1 VISPW
6 NFPIAIFVGQMIASL
21 VCGNVTFIKPAEQT
35 SNLSYVIFKLLLS
48 AGLPSNA
55 AALILG
61 RGETIGTQIF
71 SHKNLQN
78 VVFTGSLETAKII
91 QKQLYERDDLI
102 NLIAETGGLNCLIAD
117 SSALTEHVVEDVI
130 NSAFNSAGQRC
141 SACRILCIEENV
153 YKKTLSMLKGAVDT
167 LSVSSPEII
176 STDIGPVI
184 DEEAKDKINHYIKS
198 FTKKYQSRYLSN
210 FDGFFVNPTILE
222 INQISEVKEE
232 IFGPVLHVLSFDSK
246 KIVELCNQINSLN
259 YGLTI
264 GIHSRIDKVINTVIK
279 NTSVGNTYINR
290 NIVGAV
296 VGSQPFGGHNKSGT
310 GPKAGGP
317 EYLKKFC
324 YEYSISNNV
333 VAMGGNVDLLSNV
346 YD

>member
-1 VISPW
+1 MNYADNNIINEALESLNLYQNEWKNSSLGKRINIVNKFATLLESNYHLLVSCCVKEAGKTIHDSIADIREAIDFCRYYAVEAEKIFEEKNLPGPTGEKNIYKLKARGLTCVISPW

-61 RGETIGTQIF
+61 RGETIGPQIF

-141 SACRILCIEENV
+141 SACRI
-153 YKKTLSMLKGAVDT
+153 
-167 LSVSSPEII
+167 SVSYTYLTLP
-176 STDIGPVI
+176 
-184 DEEAKDKINHYIKS
+184 
-198 FTKKYQSRYLSN
+198 TK
-210 FDGFFVNPTILE
+210 
-222 INQISEVKEE
+222 
-232 IFGPVLHVLSFDSK
+232 
-246 KIVELCNQINSLN
+246 
-259 YGLTI
+259 
-264 GIHSRIDKVINTVIK
+264 
-279 NTSVGNTYINR
+279 
-290 NIVGAV
+290 A
-296 VGSQPFGGHNKSGT
+296 
-310 GPKAGGP
+310 
-317 EYLKKFC
+317 
-324 YEYSISNNV
+324 
-333 VAMGGNVDLLSNV
+333 
-346 YD
+346 